1 MFVAKKFLNRRTFL
15 RAAGVTV
22 ALPLLDAM
30 TPAFAATRKA
40 VPRFTALYIPNG
52 VSPHTWVPDG
62 AGKNFS
68 FSPALSP
75 LEPFKKYV
83 TVVSNMAHH
92 IADRQND
99 GFGDHSRATGAFL
112 SGCHAKRTQGDDLRL
127 GITADQIAAATL
139 GKDTLL
145 PSLEL
150 TLEDKNIAPLCDEG
164 YTCAY
169 LNTLSWTSPTTPLPM
184 ENDPRLVFER
194 LFGEESSPEER
205 ELRTRQNR
213 SILDATTG
221 TINKLVARVG
231 AKDRLKVNQY
241 LTSIREVEA
250 RLQRIEN
257 QAKQTTQ
264 VTFGRPL
271 GVPEKFDDYIR
282 LMFDLQVVAF
292 QGDITRISTMM
303 LAREVAVRSYPQIG
317 VPDSHH
323 SLSHH
328 DNNPSKLAKLTKI
341 DTYHV
346 QQAAY
351 FLGKLK
357 EVDENGT
364 SLLDNSIILYGGAI
378 GNGNIHNHD
387 NLPVFLAGGGAG
399 TLEGGR
405 HLTYKQD
412 MPMSN
417 LLRSVLDKL
426 GVKIDTLG
434 DSTGLLTEL

>member
-1 MFVAKKFLNRRTFL
+1 
-15 RAAGVTV
+15 
-22 ALPLLDAM
+22 
-30 TPAFAATRKA
+30 
-40 VPRFTALYIPNG
+40 
-52 VSPHTWVPDG
+52 
-62 AGKNFS
+62 
-68 FSPALSP
+68 
-75 LEPFKKYV
+75 
-83 TVVSNMAHH
+83 MAHH

-145 PSLEL
+145 ASLEL

-221 TINKLVARVG
+221 TINQLVARVG
-231 AKDRLKVNQY
+231 AKDRLKVDQY

-257 QAKQTTQ
+257 QAKETTQ

-357 EVDENGT
+357 EVDENGS

-378 GNGNIHNHD
+378 GNGNIHNHN

-405 HLTYKQD
+405 HLTFKQD

-426 GVKIDTLG
+426 GVKIDSLG